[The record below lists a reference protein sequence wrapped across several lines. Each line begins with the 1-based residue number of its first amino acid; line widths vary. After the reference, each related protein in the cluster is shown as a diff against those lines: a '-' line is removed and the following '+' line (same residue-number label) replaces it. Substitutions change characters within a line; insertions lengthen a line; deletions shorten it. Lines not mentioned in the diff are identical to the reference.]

1 MGRSEKEKNEMKN
14 IRTNTVISLA
24 AICLLVLGSA
34 FAVGSGEEFKG
45 KGMITNRAGGTF
57 TMKSGG
63 EPVVVVL
70 DDSTKVQDK
79 VGLFGA
85 RKKDFS
91 AAVLIPGLKVD
102 VKGVGD
108 DKGQVLAKQ
117 IIFDGDDLEAAE
129 MIEAGVAPTEVK
141 VAENKK
147 NIATNQENIAV
158 NKQGIQTNQQNIA
171 TNKEAID
178 ANVKEI
184 EAAHSR
190 FATLDD
196 FDVKNEA
203 TLRFPVGKSIISAAD
218 KQALKKLAADA
229 SSLNGYLIE
238 VKGYADSTGNA
249 VMNQKLSE
257 DRAKNVVAYLI
268 QECNVPVRYVV
279 APGAMGISRPKSSNE
294 TKAGRA
300 ENRRVEVKV
309 LVSKGM
315 NRAGQ

>member
-1 MGRSEKEKNEMKN
+1 MKN

-203 TLRFPVGKSIISAAD
+203 TLRFPVGKSLISAAD